1 MKTERISER
10 GRMNEK
16 NVGGGCGD
24 CCFVLMDV

>member
-16 NVGGGCGD
+16 NVCGGCDGY
-24 CCFVLMDV
+24 CFVLMDV